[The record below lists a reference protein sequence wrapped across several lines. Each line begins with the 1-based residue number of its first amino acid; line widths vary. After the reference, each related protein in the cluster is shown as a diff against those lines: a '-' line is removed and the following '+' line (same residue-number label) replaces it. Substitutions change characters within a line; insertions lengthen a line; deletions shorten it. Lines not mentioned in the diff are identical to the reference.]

1 MNFCVQ
7 SGLICLQL
15 YPDQEGVS
23 TVPREVELA
32 LANGLSLA
40 DQPSRALSLLKNTR
54 YMYTICNNTV
64 YTEDCMMQAA
74 VELELE
80 LTLFRSRSV
89 PMKCLAL
96 LLESALREENF
107 TIAAEVC
114 TCNLYYLEGANMFM
128 FVVIT
133 FSVML

>member
-1 MNFCVQ
+1 MMQV
-7 SGLICLQL
+7 
-15 YPDQEGVS
+15 V
-23 TVPREVELA
+23 VELE
-32 LANGLSLA
+32 LTLFR
-40 DQPSRALSLLKNTR
+40 SRSVPMNTR
-54 YMYTICNNTV
+54 YMYTVCSNTA
-64 YTEDCMMQAA
+64 YTEDCMMQ
-74 VELELE
+74 VVVELE

-114 TCNLYYLEGANMFM
+114 TCTCNLYYLEGANMFM
-128 FVVIT
+128 FVVIS

>member
-1 MNFCVQ
+1 MKFCVQ

-54 YMYTICNNTV
+54 YMYTS
-64 YTEDCMMQAA
+64 
-74 VELELE
+74 L
-80 LTLFRSRSV
+80 V
-89 PMKCLAL
+89 PRPLPPRASDDL
-96 LLESALREENF
+96 WS
-107 TIAAEVC
+107 
-114 TCNLYYLEGANMFM
+114 
-128 FVVIT
+128 
-133 FSVML
+133 